1 MVSRYE
7 REAYRFLA
15 VYRFLAYGLAVMFT
29 QVTPTLSESP
39 LSEPPLPVWQLVT
52 ILSVLGV
59 YTILKTFAPVRWRGR
74 SRTPYVIVGG
84 DFILCILLLV
94 VTGGLSS
101 AFLLYSL
108 TPIMTASLFFAERIA
123 LALAAVASLA
133 LSIIHVSNSGV
144 GGSFAQMMQG
154 QNLTLLI
161 IYTLFCFVGATVPY
175 RINLNIRRRIE
186 RDAILQERR
195 RIARELHDGVA
206 QSIGFIN
213 MKTQQVRDS
222 VSAQSTDRALT
233 ELSDIQEVVKDT
245 YEDIREAIDELGAEV
260 RNVRIIPALTA
271 HAQDFGN
278 SNGINVDLV
287 LQRDFP
293 EISPEAELQLFRIA
307 QEALTNVRR
316 HAEATNVTISLEETG
331 QVVLMNVRDNGKG
344 FAIADPTVPFP
355 GHHGLDIIKERAAEL
370 GGSVE
375 ITSAPGEGTQVAVE
389 LPVENVRF

>member
-7 REAYRFLA
+7 REAYQFLA

-29 QVTPTLSESP
+29 QVTPTLSETP

-59 YTILKTFAPVRWRGR
+59 YTILKTFAPVRWRSR
-74 SRTPYVIVGG
+74 SRIPYIILGG
-84 DFILCILLLV
+84 DFLLCILLLV
-94 VTGGLSS
+94 VTGGLNSP
-101 AFLLYSL
+101 FLLYSL

-133 LSIIHVSNSGV
+133 LSIIHVSNSGS
-144 GGSFAQMMQG
+144 GDSFAQMMQG

-161 IYTLFCFVGATVPY
+161 IYTLFCFVSATVPY

-213 MKTQQVRDS
+213 MKTQQVRES
-222 VSAQSTDRALT
+222 VSSQSTDRALA
-233 ELSDIQEVVKDT
+233 ELSDIQSVVKET

-271 HAQDFGN
+271 YAQNFGN
-278 SNGINVDLV
+278 RNGIDVKLA
-287 LQRDFP
+287 LPREFP
-293 EISPEAELQLFRIA
+293 DISPEAELQLFRIA

-316 HAEATNVTISLEETG
+316 HAAATDVTISLEETG
-331 QVVLMNVRDNGKG
+331 RVVLMHVKDNGKG
-344 FAIADPTVPFP
+344 FAIDDPTVPFP
-355 GHHGLDIIKERAAEL
+355 GHHGLEIIKERAAEL
-370 GGSVE
+370 GGTVE
-375 ITSAPGEGTQVAVE
+375 INTEPGQGTDIVVE

>member
-7 REAYRFLA
+7 REAYQFLA

-29 QVTPTLSESP
+29 QITPTLIETP
-39 LSEPPLPVWQLVT
+39 LSVPPLPVWQLVT

-74 SRTPYVIVGG
+74 SRTPYVILGG

-94 VTGGLSS
+94 VTGGLNS

-108 TPIMTASLFFAERIA
+108 APIMTASLFFAERIA

-133 LSIIHVSNSGV
+133 LSIIHVSDSAAGD
-144 GGSFAQMMQG
+144 SFAQVMQG

-206 QSIGFIN
+206 QSIGYIN
-213 MKTQQVRDS
+213 MKTQQVRES

-233 ELSDIQEVVKDT
+233 ELSDIQGVVKET
-245 YEDIREAIDELGAEV
+245 YEDVREAIDELGAEV
-260 RNVRIIPALTA
+260 RNVRIIPALTSY
-271 HAQDFGN
+271 AQEFGT
-278 SNGINVDLV
+278 SNGIKVDLA
-287 LQRDFP
+287 LPRDFP

-316 HAEATNVTISLEETG
+316 HAEATDVAISLQETG
-331 QVVLMNVRDNGKG
+331 RVVLMSVKDNGSG
-344 FAIADPTVPFP
+344 FTIGDPTVPFP
-355 GHHGLDIIKERAAEL
+355 GHHGLDIIKERAGDL
-370 GGSVE
+370 GGSVA
-375 ITSAPGEGTQVAVE
+375 INTAPGQGTEVVVE

>member
-7 REAYRFLA
+7 REAYQFLA

-29 QVTPTLSESP
+29 QVTPALSETP

-74 SRTPYVIVGG
+74 SRTPYVILGG

-94 VTGGLSS
+94 VTGGLNS

-108 TPIMTASLFFAERIA
+108 APIMTASLFFAERIA
-123 LALAAVASLA
+123 LALAALASLA
-133 LSIIHVSNSGV
+133 LSIIHVSQSGA
-144 GGSFAQMMQG
+144 GDSFAQVMQG

-206 QSIGFIN
+206 QSIGYIN

-222 VSAQSTDRALT
+222 LSSQHTDRALT
-233 ELSDIQEVVKDT
+233 ELSDIQGVVKET
-245 YEDIREAIDELGAEV
+245 YEDVREAIDELGAEV

-271 HAQDFGN
+271 YAQEFGS
-278 SNGINVDLV
+278 SNGIKVDLA
-287 LQRDFP
+287 LPRDFP

-307 QEALTNVRR
+307 QEALTNIRR
-316 HAEATNVTISLEETG
+316 HADATDVTVSLKETG
-331 QVVLMNVRDNGKG
+331 RVVLMNVTDNGKG
-344 FAIADPTVPFP
+344 FAIDDPTTPFP

-370 GGSVE
+370 GGSV
-375 ITSAPGEGTQVAVE
+375 
-389 LPVENVRF
+389 

>member
-1 MVSRYE
+1 MVTRYE
-7 REAYRFLA
+7 KEAYQFLA

-29 QVTPTLSESP
+29 QITPTLSETP
-39 LSEPPLPVWQLVT
+39 LSEPPMPVWQLVT

-74 SRTPYVIVGG
+74 SRSPYIILGG
-84 DFILCILLLV
+84 DFLLCILLLV
-94 VTGGLSS
+94 VTGGLNS

-123 LALAAVASLA
+123 LALAAIASLA
-133 LSIIHVSNSGV
+133 LSIVHVSDSASGD
-144 GGSFAQMMQG
+144 SFAQVMQG

-213 MKTQQVRDS
+213 MKTQQVRES

-233 ELSDIQEVVKDT
+233 ELSDIQSVVKET

-271 HAQDFGN
+271 YAEDFG
-278 SNGINVDLV
+278 SANGINVDLA
-287 LQRDFP
+287 LSRDFP

-316 HAEATNVTISLEETG
+316 HAEATDVAISLEEAG
-331 QVVLMNVRDNGKG
+331 RVVLMNVKDNGKG
-344 FAIADPTVPFP
+344 FAMNDSTVPFP
-355 GHHGLDIIKERAAEL
+355 GHHGLDIIKERAADL

-375 ITSAPGEGTQVAVE
+375 IKTGPGQGTEVVVE

>member
-7 REAYRFLA
+7 REAYQFLA

-29 QVTPTLSESP
+29 QVTPTLSEASP
-39 LSEPPLPVWQLVT
+39 GDPPLPVWQLVT

-74 SRTPYVIVGG
+74 SRVPYVILGG
-84 DFILCILLLV
+84 DFILCILLLII
-94 VTGGLSS
+94 TGGLNS

-123 LALAAVASLA
+123 LALAAVASLS
-133 LSIIHVSNSGV
+133 LSIIHVSDSGT
-144 GGSFAQMMQG
+144 GDSFAQMMQG

-213 MKTQQVRDS
+213 MKTQQLRES

-233 ELSDIQEVVKDT
+233 ELSDIQGVVKET

-260 RNVRIIPALTA
+260 RNVRIIPALTTY
-271 HAQDFGN
+271 AQNFGS
-278 SNGINVDLV
+278 SNGINVHLE
-287 LQRDFP
+287 LPRDFP
-293 EISPEAELQLFRIA
+293 EISPEAELQLYRIA

-316 HAEATNVTISLEETG
+316 HADATDVSISLDETG
-331 QVVLMNVRDNGKG
+331 PMVIMKVKDNGNG
-344 FAIADPTVPFP
+344 FAVADPSAPFP

-375 ITSAPGEGTQVAVE
+375 INTTPGQGTEVVVE

>member
-7 REAYRFLA
+7 REAYQFLA

-29 QVTPTLSESP
+29 QVTPTLSQASP
-39 LSEPPLPVWQLVT
+39 NDPPLPVWQLAT

-74 SRTPYVIVGG
+74 SRTPYVILGG

-94 VTGGLSS
+94 VTGGLNS

-108 TPIMTASLFFAERIA
+108 APIMTASLFFAERIA
-123 LALAAVASLA
+123 LALAAIASLA
-133 LSIIHVSNSGV
+133 LSIIHVSQSGA
-144 GGSFAQMMQG
+144 GDSFAQVMQG

-206 QSIGFIN
+206 QSIGYIN

-222 VSAQSTDRALT
+222 LSSRHTDRALT
-233 ELSDIQEVVKDT
+233 ELSDIQGVVKET
-245 YEDIREAIDELGAEV
+245 YEDVREAIDELGAEV

-271 HAQDFGN
+271 YAQEFGS
-278 SNGINVDLV
+278 SNGIKVDLA
-287 LQRDFP
+287 LPRDFP

-316 HAEATNVTISLEETG
+316 HADATDVTISLKETG
-331 QVVLMNVRDNGKG
+331 RVVLMNVTDNGKG
-344 FAIADPTVPFP
+344 FAIDDPTTPFP

-370 GGSVE
+370 GGSVA
-375 ITSAPGEGTQVAVE
+375 INTTPGQGTEVVVE